1 MLLFFS
7 KIIYQISVNAYHF
20 FIGAISL
27 FNQKAYKFTEGRIN
41 QTIAS
46 SAEKTIWFH
55 CASLGEFEQAKPLIT
70 WCYNNLSEPI
80 ILTFFSPSGY
90 TYKNNYPLARAVYYL
105 PIDQAS
111 QAKEFIDQIN
121 PSLVFF
127 IKYEF
132 WYFYLNELKQQQI
145 PHYLVAG
152 IFRKEQL
159 FFRPIGALHSAML
172 ASFDHVFVQDEASLK
187 LLQEHNFTNS
197 SLAFDPRFDTVKHT
211 STQNFQNEIIEEFIG
226 NKKCFIVGSSWPKDE
241 QLIYRCLPELAD
253 YKIIIAPHNINHQ
266 RVKQVNKLFTS
277 STLLSN
283 PIDLIS
289 SKVLIIDSIGKLS
302 SLYRYANLCYV
313 GGGFGMSVHNVLE
326 AAVYGNALIFGPNHS
341 KSKEA
346 NDLLEL
352 GAAFEVRNDADF
364 KQVLSHYTD
373 ENALNLSK
381 LLSKEYVENR
391 LGGTETVMI
400 KLLKDGIIKTRK
412 TL

>member
-7 KIIYQISVNAYHF
+7 KIIYQIAINGYHF
-20 FIGAISL
+20 FIGLISL
-27 FNQKAYKFTEGRIN
+27 FNEKAYKFTEGRIN
-41 QTIAS
+41 QTIARS
-46 SAEKTIWFH
+46 TEKTIWFH

-70 WCYNNLSEPI
+70 WCYNNLNEPI

-90 TYKNNYPLARAVYYL
+90 SYKNNYPLARAVYYL

-111 QAKEFIDQIN
+111 QAKQFIEDIN

-132 WYFYLNELKQQQI
+132 WYFFLSELKQRQI

-152 IFRKEQL
+152 IFRNEQL
-159 FFRPIGALHSAML
+159 FFKPLGVLHREML
-172 ASFDHVFVQDEASLK
+172 SSFDHLFVQDEASLK

-226 NKKCFIVGSSWPKDE
+226 KKKCFIVGSSWPKDE
-241 QLIYRCLPELAD
+241 QLIYKCLPELAA
-253 YKIIIAPHNINHQ
+253 YKLIIAPHDIHPQ
-266 RVKQVNKLFTS
+266 RIKQARKLFTS

-283 PIDLIS
+283 PIDLKS

-302 SLYRYANLCYV
+302 SLYRYANLCYI
-313 GGGFGMSVHNVLE
+313 GGGFGVSVHNVLE
-326 AAVYGNALIFGPNHS
+326 AAVYGNALIFGPNHG

-346 NDLLEL
+346 IDLLKL
-352 GAAFEVRNDADF
+352 GAAFEVRNDSDF
-364 KQVLSHYTD
+364 KKVIIHCQD
-373 ENALNLSK
+373 EDSLNMSCLVA
-381 LLSKEYVENR
+381 KEYVEKR
-391 LGGTETVMI
+391 LGGTEMVML
-400 KLLKDGIIKTRK
+400 KLLNDGVVKTRK
-412 TL
+412 N